1 MNETYNQ
8 EGLSTYWYIRE
19 GVRCASKHK
28 ASMIEGML
36 EQEKDG
42 PITPESKSLT
52 FESCCVKYVISAI
65 RGFIEAHSRDPDRP
79 SLLVS

>member
-1 MNETYNQ
+1 
-8 EGLSTYWYIRE
+8 
-19 GVRCASKHK
+19 
-28 ASMIEGML
+28 MIEGML

-65 RGFIEAHSRDPDRP
+65 RGFIEAHSRDPYRP